1 MNQDSGSLNS
11 QLNMY
16 KQRIQQLEDELQ
28 SVHEAKT
35 SLTFDIRRV
44 TTEKEKIEKSFKD
57 LQ

>member
-1 MNQDSGSLNS
+1 
-11 QLNMY
+11 MY